1 MMKAL
6 DQWSMKIYTITLI
19 ALLQFPLLTTGQPK
33 IVHKHYST
41 NDGLPDNRI
50 RKIIKDKEGFMW
62 LGTWSGL
69 SRYDGNHFVNFKSY
83 PGDSSDLKSNRIID
97 IVEVKD
103 SPDYLWIMTYEYYVY
118 RFDKATGKFTK
129 MSKILKNNQF
139 ENFRFSKILEAK
151 NNEVWIKASNDVVY
165 CFSDLQADKPVIN
178 VYEKKSAKYN
188 PEHKYGFFKTDKKG
202 NKWIAFS
209 ESLLKINNKQTQ
221 SIAAADKLNC
231 TDLIEHYDGSIW
243 VSTLQGYVLQ
253 YIDNKIIKY
262 KVTGAGINNL
272 LLTREG
278 KILATT
284 TSGELLTIADNG
296 DKISEHK
303 ISNEPLHS
311 IYEDRNGLIWLEP
324 HEYGVY
330 KYNPKTNKAELLTQE
345 KTINYLHG
353 WVDYKVYEDNAGL
366 LWVYMKGCGFG
377 YYDTASG
384 RIAYFYNDPNDDN
397 RKFSNSVTNFYYDE
411 AGILWLST
419 EQRGLEKAIFQT
431 NDFKQNLIVPKSKYP
446 LDNDIRSIMRDR
458 LNRIWVSTKSGK
470 INVYENGRLLTD
482 VFTKMPYSESGIYS
496 IMEDK
501 NGVLWLGS
509 KNNGLFVAEP
519 WDSART
525 KYNTVHYQPDKN
537 NRNGFN
543 AVSIFALFED
553 SKGRIWAG
561 SFAEGL
567 ILIERQPDN
576 RLSFKTIK
584 NFFTNYPNAFNK
596 IRHIAEDRNGN
607 IWLATTNG
615 LVIFNPGEM
624 KENETTFY
632 HQKKRLG
639 DPTSIGGEDIL
650 YLYRDKSD
658 NMWVC
663 TSSGGLNLAK
673 SKDIQLSDHIPF
685 QNFSS
690 KNGLP
695 GDNVLKCV
703 EDDKGFLWIV
713 TQNSVSKLNARIGK
727 FQNFDLNHGLNDIT
741 FSENA
746 ITTFANGNIAVG
758 SNMGFWTFNPN
769 TIDAKKTQANMAI
782 TAITVNNEPVINA
795 NSITKLVLDYDK
807 DNIRIDFAL
816 LDYRFSEKEDYL
828 YRLIGADDGWQV
840 SLGQRNVTYSNLS
853 PGKYT
858 FEVKS
863 QSDYQYTRQPIKTFT
878 ITILPPPWKT
888 WWAYIIYATLLITAI
903 LITRKV
909 TLNILR
915 LRQGIAVEKKLAN
928 LKTEFFTQVSH
939 ELRTPLTLILNPARE
954 IKKNEPL
961 SVNGQSQV
969 EMLIS
974 NAERMTQ
981 FVNQLLDLSKVQA
994 GASTLRLQPLE
1005 VTEFLQHQ
1013 ISFFKVSAIARNI
1026 NIILESEVQTL
1037 WAFLDRDKMDIIFY
1051 NLISNAI
1058 KYSYNNSNII
1068 IRVNAVSEKEFSV
1081 QVIDEGI
1088 GVNDSELADIFK
1100 LYYEG
1105 ERKTEQASKGTGIG
1119 LALTKGLVDLHK
1131 GSISAVHNR
1140 PNGLIMNLVFPIG
1153 DISQLS
1159 PAKTS
1164 AEHEPF
1170 ALSMEETEA
1179 VAINEL
1185 PLVLVVEDN
1194 DDLRKFLEQTLSR
1207 QFRILTAANGEEGLK
1222 IAIEHSPD
1230 LVLSDIMMPK
1240 MNGIEMLDKL
1250 KNEVLTSHIPVVLL
1264 TAKAS
1269 VESQIEALTYGAD
1282 YYISKPFSTELLF
1295 KAIHNLIAGRKR
1307 LLKNLLTKEELS
1319 APSVDEIIEEA
1330 TAEPDEAIIEEP
1342 QLTAYDKNFLQ
1353 EVARIIEEKI
1363 ADSQFNIDDVA
1374 ATIGMSR
1381 STFFRKFKGI
1391 SQLAPV
1397 EFVKEIRLK
1406 KAISL
1411 FNEGEDNVSSVA
1423 YEVGFSN
1430 PKYFSTCFKAQY
1442 SVTPTEYIKQ
1452 LKAKN
1457 K

>member
-19 ALLQFPLLTTGQPK
+19 ALLLFPLLTTGQPK

-50 RKIIKDKEGFMW
+50 RKIIKDKDGFMW
-62 LGTWSGL
+62 LASWSGL
-69 SRYDGNHFVNFKSY
+69 SRFDGNNFVNFKSY

-97 IVEVKD
+97 IVEVTD
-103 SPDYLWIMTYEYYVY
+103 SPDYLWIMTYEYYIY
-118 RFDKATGKFTK
+118 RFDKTTNKFTK
-129 MSKILKNNQF
+129 LSKIVRNNHF
-139 ENFRFSKILEAK
+139 ENFRFSRILEAK
-151 NNEVWIKASNDVVY
+151 NNEIWVKASNDIVY
-165 CFSDLQADKPVIN
+165 HFSDILSDKPAFN
-178 VYEKKSAKYN
+178 LYQKKSNYD
-188 PEHKYGFFKTDKKG
+188 PEKKYGFFETDKKG

-209 ESLLKINNKQTQ
+209 ESLQKINKSKAENIQ
-221 SIAAADKLNC
+221 IAEKLNC
-231 TDLIEHYDGSIW
+231 TDFAEHENGSIW
-243 VSTLQGYVLQ
+243 ISTLQGYILEYTNNVFKKH
-253 YIDNKIIKY
+253 KISD
-262 KVTGAGINNL
+262 AGINNL
-272 LLTREG
+272 RLSRDG
-278 KILATT
+278 KIYAT
-284 TSGELLTIADNG
+284 SNNGELIT
-296 DKISEHK
+296 ISENGEKMAGIK
-303 ISNEPLHS
+303 ITNAPLYT
-311 IYEDRNGLIWLEP
+311 IYEDKNGIIWIEP
-324 HEYGVY
+324 DLFGVF
-330 KYNPKTNKAELLTQE
+330 KYNPKTNKVNLLTQE
-345 KTINYLHG
+345 NTTNYLHG
-353 WVDYKVYEDNAGL
+353 WVDYKVYEDNTGL

-377 YYDTASG
+377 YYDTTSE
-384 RIAYFYNDPNDDN
+384 RIEYFYNNPNDDN
-397 RKFSNSVTNFYYDE
+397 KKFSNSVTDMYYDD

-419 EQRGLEKAIFQT
+419 DQRGLEKNVFQT
-431 NDFKQNLIVPKSKYP
+431 NDFQQHLIVPKSKYA
-446 LDNDIRSIMRDR
+446 LDNDIRSIIRDK
-458 LNRIWVSTKSGK
+458 LNRIWVSAKSGK
-470 INVYENGRLLTD
+470 INVYDNNTLLSD
-482 VFTKMPYSESGIYS
+482 VFINKPYSESGIYS
-496 IMEDK
+496 ILEDK
-501 NGVLWLGS
+501 NRMIWLGS

-519 WDSART
+519 IDNT
-525 KYNTVHYQPDKN
+525 LKKYKTTHYLPAKDKT
-537 NRNGFN
+537 GFN
-543 AVSIFALFED
+543 AISIFALFED

-561 SFAEGL
+561 SFGDGL
-567 ILIERQPDN
+567 ILIEKQADN
-576 RLSFKTIK
+576 SITFKTVH
-584 NFFTNYPNAFNK
+584 NYFTNYSNSFNK
-596 IRHIAEDRNGN
+596 IRHIAEDRKGN

-615 LVIFNPGEM
+615 LVIFNPDEM
-624 KENETTFY
+624 KKNATKFY

-650 YLYRDKSD
+650 YLYKDRLN

-673 SKDIQLSDHIPF
+673 NKNIDLSDKIPF
-685 QNFSS
+685 QNFSA

-695 GDNVLKCV
+695 GENVLKCV
-703 EDDKGFLWIV
+703 EDEKGFLWVV
-713 TQNSVSKLNARIGK
+713 TQNSVSKLNSQIEK

-746 ITTFANGNIAVG
+746 ITTFDNGNIAVG
-758 SNMGFWTFNPN
+758 SNNGFWTFNPN
-769 TIDAKKTQANMAI
+769 TIDAKRTDAKLAI
-782 TAITVNNEPVINA
+782 TGITVNNESIGNA
-795 NSITKLVLDYDK
+795 NNISKLVLEYNK

-816 LDYRFSEKEDYL
+816 LDYRFNEKEDYL
-828 YRLIGADDGWQV
+828 YRLVGADDNWQV
-840 SLGQRNVTYSNLS
+840 GLGQRNVTYSNLPS
-853 PGKYT
+853 GKYI

-863 QSDYQYTRQPIKTFT
+863 QSDYLYTQQPIKTLS

-888 WWAYIIYATLLITAI
+888 WWAYIIYASFVITAI
-903 LITRKV
+903 FIAWKV
-909 TLNILR
+909 TFKILR

-939 ELRTPLTLILNPARE
+939 ELRTPLTLILNPAKE
-954 IKKNEPL
+954 IEKNESL
-961 SVNGQSQV
+961 TTNGKSQV

-1005 VTEFLQHQ
+1005 ITEFLQHQ
-1013 ISFFKVSAIARNI
+1013 ISFFKVSANARNI
-1026 NIILESEVQTL
+1026 NIILESDIQTL

-1068 IRVNAVSEKEFSV
+1068 IRVNAVSDKAFNV
-1081 QVIDEGI
+1081 QVIDEGV
-1088 GVNDSELADIFK
+1088 GVNDPELADIFK

-1105 ERKTEQASKGTGIG
+1105 ARKTDQTSKGTGIG

-1131 GSISAVHNR
+1131 GSINATHNQ
-1140 PNGLIMNLVFPIG
+1140 PNGLIINLVFPIG
-1153 DISQLS
+1153 DISQL
-1159 PAKTS
+1159 TS
-1164 AEHEPF
+1164 EKKVSEHEPF
-1170 ALSMEETEA
+1170 TLPLEETEI
-1179 VAINEL
+1179 VAKNEL

-1194 DDLRKFLEQTLSR
+1194 DDLRKFLDQTLSK
-1207 QFRILTAANGEEGLK
+1207 QFKILTAANGEEGLEM
-1222 IAIEHSPD
+1222 ALEHSPD
-1230 LVLSDIMMPK
+1230 LILSDIMMPK

-1250 KNEVLTSHIPVVLL
+1250 KNDVLTSHIPVVLL

-1295 KAIHNLIAGRKR
+1295 RAIHNLIAGRKR
-1307 LLKNLLTKEELS
+1307 LLKNLLTKEQ
-1319 APSVDEIIEEA
+1319 PSSQPEEAIVEIEETIIEA
-1330 TAEPDEAIIEEP
+1330 P
-1342 QLTAYDKNFLQ
+1342 QLTAYDKNFLE

-1406 KAISL
+1406 KAIHL
-1411 FNEGEDNVSSVA
+1411 FNEGEDNISSVA

-1442 SVTPTEYIKQ
+1442 SITPTEYLKQ